1 MAGADDTTPVG
12 AGAGDAP
19 SARGTA
25 PMRLYDTRLGEVV
38 DFEPGPL
45 VTMYVCGITPYD
57 ATHLGHAAAYVTY
70 DLLQRRLIDR
80 GHEVRCVRN
89 ITDVDDD
96 LLLAARQRGVHYL
109 DLAFGQKARFDDD
122 MAALN
127 TLAPWS
133 EPRATGAIA
142 DIRGVIAAIFE
153 RGLAYEIDGLVFF
166 DTAAD
171 AGFGSTGGTGRS
183 LLGLRPDAPSPQQS
197 LEPDHPAKRSRE
209 DFVLWRP
216 SAPGEPAW
224 ESRWGPGRPGWH
236 VECSALALRELGET
250 IDLQGGGVDL
260 LYPHH
265 ECVDAQC
272 RAATGKPFARHW
284 MHQAMVHLDGRK
296 MSKSDGNLV
305 FVHELRR
312 RVPGAVIRLALST
325 HHYRRP
331 WNWTDDLIDEALLR
345 RQAWS
350 AAGPGDAGLDEVR
363 AALDDDLDVA
373 AALAAVDRHAA
384 AGVGVADAA
393 ALLGVRLDDPAGASP
408 ASAAGPST
416 AAAPIAGTM

>member
-1 MAGADDTTPVG
+1 
-12 AGAGDAP
+12 
-19 SARGTA
+19 
-25 PMRLYDTRLGEVV
+25 MRLYDTRLGEVV

-45 VTMYVCGITPYD
+45 VRMYVCGITPYD
-57 ATHLGHAAAYVTY
+57 ATHLGHAATYVTY
-70 DLLQRRLIDR
+70 DLLARRLIDR

-96 LLLAARQRGVHYL
+96 MLRAAERRGVHYL

-122 MAALN
+122 MEALN
-127 TLAPWS
+127 TLPPWS

-142 DIRGVIAAIFE
+142 DIRGLIAAIFDS
-153 RGLAYEIDGLVFF
+153 GLAYELDGIVYF

-171 AGFGSTGGTGRS
+171 PGFGFAGGPGGIDWRLGQGR
-183 LLGLRPDAPSPQQS
+183 DAPSSANPS
-197 LEPDHPAKRSRE
+197 LEPDHPLKRSPE

-236 VECSALALRELGET
+236 IECSALAMRELGEAV
-250 IDLQGGGVDL
+250 DLQGGGVDL

-272 RAATGKPFARHW
+272 RALTGKPFARHW

-312 RVPGAVIRLALST
+312 RVAGPVIRLALST

-331 WNWTDDLIDEALLR
+331 WNWADGLIDEAQQR
-345 RQAWS
+345 WQAWR
-350 AAGPGDAGLDEVR
+350 AAGHGDAGLAEVR

-373 AALAAVDRHAA
+373 AAVAAVDRCAA
-384 AGVGVADAA
+384 AGQGVGKAA
-393 ALLGVRLDDPAGASP
+393 ALLGVTLDDPQSP
-408 ASAAGPST
+408 NGDPKPPNGVEARAERPLG
-416 AAAPIAGTM
+416 